1 VAPNTIINFIS
12 TSTNATSVQWL
23 QDGFPWVTGNSLNVS
38 IPPGIIRIS
47 LVAYN
52 GNCSDTTTVV
62 YFSPGTYHNT
72 DTFLLAH
79 YGTSRYN
86 EEATCIDKT
95 LDSGFIAAG
104 IQYPWDLC
112 GEIGVLAKLK
122 DQGCIEWSKKLL
134 SPYYCNNSGINAIH
148 ASADSNYFIVTA
160 TKTELGKL
168 DKNGNFLWSQRFLID
183 GIVAVFS
190 HITGDQQGNAYIAM
204 INPYFTGWHLL
215 KINGNG
221 NVVWNKYFSTTPW
234 PPSFSSAEFMRP
246 TDITWKNG
254 KLYVSASIHN
264 SQERFFVH
272 FFD

>member
-1 VAPNTIINFIS
+1 
-12 TSTNATSVQWL
+12 
-23 QDGFPWVTGNSLNVS
+23 
-38 IPPGIIRIS
+38 
-47 LVAYN
+47 
-52 GNCSDTTTVV
+52 V

-95 LDSGFIAAG
+95 LDSVLLLPVFTSL
-104 IQYPWDLC
+104 DLC
-112 GEIGVLAKLK
+112 GEIGVGLLK
-122 DQGCIEWSKKLL
+122 DQGCIEWSKITIAVL
-134 SPYYCNNSGINAIH
+134 CNNQAGRYSQ
-148 ASADSNYFIVTA
+148 ADSNYFGDRHQ
-160 TKTELGKL
+160 TELGKL

-183 GIVAVFS
+183 GIVAVLS

-215 KINGNG
+215 KIDGNG

-246 TDITWKNG
+246 TDYPG
-254 KLYVSASIHN
+254 K
-264 SQERFFVH
+264 R
-272 FFD
+272 